1 LLAISRCF
9 AGSIAAKP
17 RFEPPLFVVA
27 ISGLLSEWLFANATA
42 VAWFTMLMEVSK
54 RLFGAGEFVRSK

>member
-27 ISGLLSEWLFANATA
+27 IIFLLLGSRAT
-42 VAWFTMLMEVSK
+42 
-54 RLFGAGEFVRSK
+54 RLFGAQLPMLIDVRELPFRRT